1 MAHSAEETE
10 IISGKIAKLLK
21 KGFIKE
27 CDKEKGDFISTVFT
41 RRKKDGDMRTILN
54 SKQLNKHVTYQH
66 SLSDVFKIILPNC
79 WMASVDLK
87 DAFYNIPSNN
97 AYQKYFKSMWYQKF
111 YKYLGV
117 PNEYSDAMR
126 VLTKMLKLSFATL
139 PKQGFISIIF
149 VDDSYLQKRT
159 RGECLENVHKT
170 VSLLASLGLTI
181 HKEKSVLEPMHSS

>member
-21 KGFIKE
+21 KGCIKK

-41 RRKKDGDMRTILN
+41 RRKKDRGMHTILN
-54 SKQLNKHVTYQH
+54 SKQLNKHATYQH
-66 SLSDVFKIILPNC
+66 FKMESLSDVFMIILPNC

-87 DAFYNIPSNN
+87 DAFYNIPINN
-97 AYQKYFKSMWYQKF
+97 AHQKYFKSMWYQKF

-117 PNEYSDAMR
+117 PNEYSDAMW

-149 VDDSYLQKRT
+149 VDDSYLSK
-159 RGECLENVHKT
+159 K
-170 VSLLASLGLTI
+170 I
-181 HKEKSVLEPMHSS
+181 

>member
-66 SLSDVFKIILPNC
+66 SL
-79 WMASVDLK
+79 
-87 DAFYNIPSNN
+87 
-97 AYQKYFKSMWYQKF
+97 
-111 YKYLGV
+111 
-117 PNEYSDAMR
+117 
-126 VLTKMLKLSFATL
+126 
-139 PKQGFISIIF
+139 
-149 VDDSYLQKRT
+149 
-159 RGECLENVHKT
+159 
-170 VSLLASLGLTI
+170 
-181 HKEKSVLEPMHSS
+181 